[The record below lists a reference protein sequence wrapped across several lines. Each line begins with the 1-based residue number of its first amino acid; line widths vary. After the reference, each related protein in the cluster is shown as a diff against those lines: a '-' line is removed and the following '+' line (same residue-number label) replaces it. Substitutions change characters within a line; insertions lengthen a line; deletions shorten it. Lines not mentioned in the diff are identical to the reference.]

1 MATAS
6 AKLGAALIIW
16 SVLSVAHAPSRAS
29 ERWESTASVTIVRPV
44 AMTVVNSTPLQA
56 ALLTT
61 AIAPVGVV
69 FSAPSGSTS
78 AIGGD
83 GGAGSGAGTAATAG
97 NGAPGGAAPSGDG
110 TDLGTGDGASVVGLA
125 PLGGSLTGT
134 TINGDAVSVSVGN
147 VPAESGGG
155 GRTVAV
161 VIAQYN

>member
-6 AKLGAALIIW
+6 AKLGAALIIG
-16 SVLSVAHAPSRAS
+16 SVLSIAHAPSRAS
-29 ERWESTASVTIVRPV
+29 DRWESTASVTIVRPV

-78 AIGGD
+78 AIGG
-83 GGAGSGAGTAATAG
+83 GGSAGGTEAAAAAG
-97 NGAPGGAAPSGDG
+97 NNAPGASAPSGDG

-134 TINGDAVSVSVGN
+134 TIDGDAVSVSVGN
-147 VPAESGGG
+147 APAESGGG

>member
-1 MATAS
+1 MATES

-29 ERWESTASVTIVRPV
+29 DRWESTASVTIVRPV

-69 FSAPSGSTS
+69 FSAPSGGTS
-78 AIGGD
+78 AIGG
-83 GGAGSGAGTAATAG
+83 GGTGAAAAAG
-97 NGAPGGAAPSGDG
+97 NNAPGASAPTGDG
-110 TDLGTGDGASVVGLA
+110 ADLGTGDGASVVGLA

-134 TINGDAVSVSVGN
+134 TVNGDAVSVSVGN
-147 VPAESGGG
+147 VPAESGGS
-155 GRTVAV
+155 GRAVAV

>member
-6 AKLGAALIIW
+6 VKLGAALIIW

-29 ERWESTASVTIVRPV
+29 DRWESTASVTIVRPV

-56 ALLTT
+56 VLLTT

-78 AIGGD
+78 AIAA
-83 GGAGSGAGTAATAG
+83 GGAGGGTGATPAAG
-97 NGAPGGAAPSGDG
+97 NTAPGASAPSGDG
-110 TDLGTGDGASVVGLA
+110 ADLGTGDGASVVGLA

-147 VPAESGGG
+147 VPAESGGSG
-155 GRTVAV
+155 GTVAV